1 MQLKENIRKF
11 AEDNREISAQLIKSW
26 LREARTMAEGKRAL
40 SPEQKAAAVVVSLG
54 VDKASQIYKHL
65 NEEDLEKLTV
75 EVAKLQH
82 LTPEE
87 TEEVLTSFYKM
98 CLTQK
103 VVTDGGLE

>member
-1 MQLKENIRKF
+1 MS
-11 AEDNREISAQLIKSW
+11 ED
-26 LREARTMAEGKRAL
+26 KRAL
-40 SPEQKAAAVVVSLG
+40 SSEQKAAAVVVSLG

-65 NEEDLEKLTV
+65 SEEDLEKLTV

-87 TEEVLTSFYKM
+87 IEEVLDEFYKM

-103 VVTDGGLE
+103 VVTDGGL

>member
-1 MQLKENIRKF
+1 
-11 AEDNREISAQLIKSW
+11 
-26 LREARTMAEGKRAL
+26 MAEGKRAL

-87 TEEVLTSFYKM
+87 TEEVLDEFYKM
-98 CLTQK
+98 
-103 VVTDGGLE
+103 

>member
-1 MQLKENIRKF
+1 MS
-11 AEDNREISAQLIKSW
+11 ED
-26 LREARTMAEGKRAL
+26 KRAL
-40 SPEQKAAAVVVSLG
+40 SSEQKAAAVVVSLG

-65 NEEDLEKLTV
+65 SEEDLEKLTV

-87 TEEVLTSFYKM
+87 IEEVLDEFYKM

-103 VVTDGGLE
+103 VVTDGGLEYAKTVL

>member
-1 MQLKENIRKF
+1 MS
-11 AEDNREISAQLIKSW
+11 ED
-26 LREARTMAEGKRAL
+26 KRAL
-40 SPEQKAAAVVVSLG
+40 SSEQKAAAVVVSLG

-65 NEEDLEKLTV
+65 SEEDLEKLTV

-87 TEEVLTSFYKM
+87 IEEVLDEFYKM

-103 VVTDGGLE
+103 VVTDGGLEYAKTRDLSSIS

>member
-1 MQLKENIRKF
+1 
-11 AEDNREISAQLIKSW
+11 
-26 LREARTMAEGKRAL
+26 MAEGKRAL

-54 VDKASQIYKHL
+54 VDKASQIYKYL
-65 NEEDLEKLTV
+65 SEDDLEKLTV

-87 TEEVLTSFYKM
+87 TEEVLDEFYKM

-103 VVTDGGLE
+103 VVTDGGL

>member
-1 MQLKENIRKF
+1 MPEEKQDKQEKQ
-11 AEDNREISAQLIKSW
+11 D
-26 LREARTMAEGKRAL
+26 KRAL

-65 NEEDLEKLTV
+65 SEEDLEKLTV

-87 TEEVLTSFYKM
+87 IEEVLDEFYKM

-103 VVTDGGLE
+103 VVTDGGSTWIIRESF